1 MAIAPIRRRGG
12 SVLPSEGGQQLRS
25 LDSAVR
31 ASLNGAPLRRWM
43 WSCLNRW
50 FPTLRLFDHIADRE
64 ISAAD
69 PCPGPPLVQ
78 GVLPVLSPSSP
89 PSPSLST
96 TYI

>member
-1 MAIAPIRRRGG
+1 VGLALINNAIGAIATAGG
-12 SVLPSEGGQQLRS
+12 
-25 LDSAVR
+25 AVR

-78 GVLPVLSPSSP
+78 GVLPVLP
-89 PSPSLST
+89 PT
-96 TYI
+96 